1 MSSPVAGPRS
11 GRVRSPTQWRP
22 GLRQRGDLPGSPRTC
37 PPREPGRREDGRYRT
52 GTLSDAV
59 EAAVAADR
67 APSTWGVPGT
77 ASFGRQR
84 QGRTLALP
92 APRPLSWPKPAHG
105 PDATIKQGKG
115 PRAVPEACQCGR
127 SSFPPQRLVLFSG
140 KRHRHGHRQP
150 SVVRGPGHRGD
161 SQQGLGVRTT
171 ERTRTAH
178 SPRNHGVVEA
188 ATGGQ
193 GRRDPPS

>member
-52 GTLSDAV
+52 RTQSDAV
-59 EAAVAADR
+59 ETAVAADR

-92 APRPLSWPKPAHG
+92 APRPLSWPNPAHG

-127 SSFPPQRLVLFSG
+127 SSFSSPAARPVLEEAAPARAPAAQRRPGAWSSG
-140 KRHRHGHRQP
+140 RFP
-150 SVVRGPGHRGD
+150 A
-161 SQQGLGVRTT
+161 GLGG
-171 ERTRTAH
+171 EDDGAH
-178 SPRNHGVVEA
+178 TDCTLTP
-188 ATGGQ
+188 
-193 GRRDPPS
+193 